1 MKLAPD
7 HRLASADDLR
17 ARLLS
22 VWRQQAR
29 IRDASAPRDWREWQA
44 KLDTINRRAAD
55 LERRLRDMGEPL
67 PKPVTPERCEQ
78 RPGTPLPRTSR
89 GRIRWVRVLAALA
102 ADEILVI
109 PTEHRERV
117 LRAATR
123 SHLRIVARTSSIPA
137 HFAILRIA

>member
-7 HRLASADDLR
+7 HRLGSADDLR

-29 IRDASAPRDWREWQA
+29 IRAVAAPRDWREWQA
-44 KLDTINRRAAD
+44 KLDAINRRAAA

-67 PKPVTPERCEQ
+67 PTPPIPQRREQ
-78 RPGTPLPRTSR
+78 RPGTPLPRTTK
-89 GRIRWVRVLAALA
+89 GRIRWVRVLAALT

-123 SHLRIVARTSSIPA
+123 SHLRIIARTSSIPA
-137 HFAILRIA
+137 HFAVLRIP